1 MLRRQETRRN
11 EENMKNLKY
20 FPFERNKYYYGK
32 LLTEQ
37 DFVQEQAYI
46 NDKRRMINRFIH
58 GVGVAAGMNVVEVDE
73 KSISV
78 EAGLAL
84 DFSGREIV
92 VDTPVML
99 RLSTLDNFDVV
110 VEQGMRDSVY
120 LCIEYEEHDIIPAH
134 NVAAG
139 GIYQPDRTDY
149 DKCREGYR
157 LYLTDQEPDMPESGI
172 FGRRRVILY
181 QDNRIRVIQ
190 WFPEFVKSGEEF
202 ETSIAVENLGNGLKF
217 SLELTEDIRC
227 ASVDGNSQLNTV
239 WNDVI
244 LERSGR
250 LEKSFSLKAMA
261 ILSGT
266 ITFYL
271 TPSGFKLS
279 TEFGEA
285 GLENEQTA
293 VIPVTQKDVF
303 EEMKDQYYR
312 EAMENVVRSNYPQ
325 GIYLAKIHLIRAER
339 TYLIEQVENMPFDQY
354 VHTGY
359 LSKNALYV
367 LEKKIRKLASGQKRE
382 LSVSGRQRE
391 IVEDREVDGR
401 AAAHGSVDLNLG
413 IGGKRGQRFFS
424 HEIFHGLGLG
434 NVRIDL
440 SLQDENYTLHGSS
453 EVFED
458 VEPKAELAA
467 KLDINKGSFIIGAR
481 MVESTSRQTLTVHWR
496 AVADQNSQPEN
507 QEQRRLYIKPGRL
520 EIKVRESAYLES
532 VCENMPGT
540 TVSWAVKTRDG
551 GKISQDG
558 LYIAPNIPGV
568 YEVTAQ
574 CLEAPELKSSIF
586 IVVRE

>member
-1 MLRRQETRRN
+1 
-11 EENMKNLKY
+11 MKNLKY

-37 DFVQEQAYI
+37 DFIQEQSYM

-58 GVGVAAGMNVVEVDE
+58 GVGVAAGLNVVEVDE

-99 RLSTLDNFDVV
+99 RLSTIDSFEAV
-110 VEQGMRDSVY
+110 VEQGSRDYAY

-134 NVAAG
+134 NVASG
-139 GIYQPDRTDY
+139 GMYQSGSTDY

-157 LYLTDQEPDMPESGI
+157 LYLTDQEPDAQDGES
-172 FGRRRVILY
+172 FGTRRMILY
-181 QDNRIRVIQ
+181 QDSRIRITQ
-190 WFPEFVKSGEEF
+190 RFPAFVKSGEEF
-202 ETSIAVENLGNGLKF
+202 ETSILVENMGNGLKF
-217 SLELTEDIRC
+217 SLELTEDLRC
-227 ASVDGNSQLNTV
+227 ASVDGNSRLYAA
-239 WNDVI
+239 WNDVL

-250 LEKSFSLKAMA
+250 QEKTFLLKAMA
-261 ILSGT
+261 IQTGDVSLH
-266 ITFYL
+266 L
-271 TPSGFKLS
+271 APSGFKLS
-279 TEFGEA
+279 TESGEA
-285 GLENEQTA
+285 VLESERTGT
-293 VIPVTQKDVF
+293 IPVTQKDVF
-303 EEMKDQYYR
+303 DEMKERYYR
-312 EAMENVVRSNYPQ
+312 EAMEDVVRNNYPQ
-325 GIYLAKIHLIRAER
+325 GIYLAKIYLIRAEK
-339 TYLIEQVENMPFDQY
+339 TYLIERVENMPFEQY

-359 LSKNALYV
+359 LSRNTESI
-367 LEKKIRKLASGQKRE
+367 LEKEIQKLVVKQIGE
-382 LSVSGRQRE
+382 NLSFVRPQRE
-391 IVEDREVDGR
+391 TEDSRNMGGQVS
-401 AAAHGSVDLNLG
+401 AHGTVDLNLG

-434 NVRIDL
+434 NVSIDL
-440 SLQDENYTLHGSS
+440 SQQDENCTLHGSS

-458 VEPKAELAA
+458 MEPKAELAA
-467 KLDINKGSFIIGAR
+467 KLDITKGSFIIGAR
-481 MVESTSRQTLTVHWR
+481 MVEATSRQTMTIHWR
-496 AVADQNSQPEN
+496 AVADQRAQPDS

-520 EIKVRESAYLES
+520 EMKVRESTYLEA

-540 TVSWAVKTRDG
+540 TVLWSVKTKDG

-574 CLEAPELKSSIF
+574 CLEAPELKSSLF

>member
-1 MLRRQETRRN
+1 
-11 EENMKNLKY
+11 MKNLKY

-37 DFVQEQAYI
+37 DFIQEQSYM

-58 GVGVAAGMNVVEVDE
+58 GVGVAAGLNVVEVDE

-99 RLSTLDNFDVV
+99 RLSTIDNFDAV
-110 VEQGMRDSVY
+110 VEQGTRDYAY

-134 NVAAG
+134 NVASG
-139 GIYQPDRTDY
+139 GMYQSDSTDY

-157 LYLTDQEPDMPESGI
+157 LYLTDQEPDSQDGES
-172 FGRRRVILY
+172 FGTRSMVLY
-181 QDNRIRVIQ
+181 QDSRIRITQ
-190 WFPEFVKSGEEF
+190 WFPAFVKSGEEF
-202 ETSIAVENLGNGLKF
+202 ETSILVENMGNGLKF
-217 SLELTEDIRC
+217 SLELTEDLRC
-227 ASVDGNSQLNTV
+227 ASVDGNSRLYAS
-239 WNDVI
+239 WNDVL

-250 LEKSFSLKAMA
+250 QEKTFLLKAMA
-261 ILSGT
+261 IQTGDISLH
-266 ITFYL
+266 L
-271 TPSGFKLS
+271 APSGFKLS
-279 TEFGEA
+279 TESGGA
-285 GLENEQTA
+285 VLENEQTA
-293 VIPVTQKDVF
+293 TIPVTQKDIF
-303 EEMKDQYYR
+303 DEMKERYYR
-312 EAMENVVRSNYPQ
+312 EAMEDVVRNNYPQ
-325 GIYLAKIHLIRAER
+325 GIYLAKIHLIRAEK
-339 TYLIEQVENMPFDQY
+339 TYLIERVENMPFEQY

-359 LSKNALYV
+359 LSRNTEYI
-367 LEKKIRKLASGQKRE
+367 LEKEVQRLVAKQLGE
-382 LSVSGRQRE
+382 NLSFARPQRE
-391 IVEDREVDGR
+391 AEDSRDTGGQVS
-401 AAAHGSVDLNLG
+401 AHGTVDLNLG

-434 NVRIDL
+434 NVSIDL
-440 SLQDENYTLHGSS
+440 SLQDENCTLHGSS

-458 VEPKAELAA
+458 MEPKAELAA
-467 KLDINKGSFIIGAR
+467 KLDITKGSFIIGAR
-481 MVESTSRQTLTVHWR
+481 MLEATSRQTMTVHWR
-496 AVADQNSQPEN
+496 AVADQSPQPDS

-520 EIKVRESAYLES
+520 EMKVRESAYLEA

-540 TVSWAVKTRDG
+540 TVLWSVKTKDG

-568 YEVTAQ
+568 YEVTAL
-574 CLEAPELKSSIF
+574 CLEAPELKSSLF